1 MKLRIKKIT
10 IYFLLIICLV
20 NILKNIFIHKTIE
33 SVSNVDEIS
42 KYKEFDYGK
51 YKTIKLLHTI
61 NNEIEELPLDIYLYG
76 VVASEMPAN
85 FEIEALKAQ
94 AVVARTYT
102 LYKIMMGSKHQDLG
116 ADICDSSL
124 CCQAW
129 ISKENRLVRW
139 EEKNRQ
145 EYLNKIEEA
154 VNSTIGKVILY
165 ENNPINA
172 FFHSNS
178 GGKTETSENVWG
190 GKYEYLQT
198 VETSGEEVY
207 SSYSS
212 EIKISKDELIVK
224 MKEKYSNF
232 EINFDEERC
241 IEILEYT
248 DGERVKIIKIGNV
261 EITGVDVRNIFN
273 LKSAKFNVIID
284 GDFIKFS
291 VVGYGHGVGLSQCG
305 SDSLAKQGYNYIQ
318 IIKHYYKDVE
328 ISE

>member
-1 MKLRIKKIT
+1 M
-10 IYFLLIICLV
+10 F
-20 NILKNIFIHKTIE
+20 
-33 SVSNVDEIS
+33 
-42 KYKEFDYGK
+42 G
-51 YKTIKLLHTI
+51 
-61 NNEIEELPLDIYLYG
+61 
-76 VVASEMPAN
+76 
-85 FEIEALKAQ
+85 
-94 AVVARTYT
+94 
-102 LYKIMMGSKHQDLG
+102 
-116 ADICDSSL
+116 
-124 CCQAW
+124 
-129 ISKENRLVRW
+129 
-139 EEKNRQ
+139 
-145 EYLNKIEEA
+145 
-154 VNSTIGKVILY
+154 
-165 ENNPINA
+165 
-172 FFHSNS
+172 
-178 GGKTETSENVWG
+178 G